1 MEKPWKTY
9 APALCGSAG
18 ALLLAGA
25 VWACMGLERG
35 GRADHIT
42 MAAALLILA
51 ELALLLLRREGCRWD
66 TLLMMLLPI
75 GAAMLA
81 RRYRVQLDYY
91 ERALTQLTGKKVK
104 ERVIYSLAL
113 QQGIEV

>member
-1 MEKPWKTY
+1 
-9 APALCGSAG
+9 
-18 ALLLAGA
+18 
-25 VWACMGLERG
+25 
-35 GRADHIT
+35 
-42 MAAALLILA
+42 
-51 ELALLLLRREGCRWD
+51 
-66 TLLMMLLPI
+66 
-75 GAAMLA
+75 MLA

>member
-1 MEKPWKTY
+1 MGKTNY
-9 APALCGSAG
+9 ELT
-18 ALLLAGA
+18 
-25 VWACMGLERG
+25 LERMPAEFLKYDQRRMIDG
-35 GRADHIT
+35 FHLEHD
-42 MAAALLILA
+42 AAYLY
-51 ELALLLLRREGCRWD
+51 
-66 TLLMMLLPI
+66 LPF
-75 GAAMLA
+75 LA